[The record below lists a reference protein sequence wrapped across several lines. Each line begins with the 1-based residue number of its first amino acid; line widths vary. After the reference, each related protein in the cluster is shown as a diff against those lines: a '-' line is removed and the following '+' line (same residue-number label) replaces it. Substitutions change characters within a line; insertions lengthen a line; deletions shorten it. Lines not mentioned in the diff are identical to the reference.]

1 MVVEK
6 KDNIDVF
13 YVVSYIIITIV
24 LGFAF
29 FLFFINLYHM
39 NEVNT
44 EYIKSDEELVVS
56 QDIKKEISIIENKLN
71 NVDLTLYMDKDN
83 YELLSDTATRLSSC
97 VSILKDEKLYDG
109 MDKKEMSMLD
119 IYKFQEDY
127 ENIIVNEC
135 LVKQLYGISNFNNK
149 EDVMNKFIKNN
160 VDTILTDVSYVKNNL
175 LNNSSYY
182 FTTNSVKANVFDLN
196 KESYYQIISSY
207 RKSVNF
213 VDMITDWYI
222 NSLGGN

>member
-6 KDNIDVF
+6 KDSIDAF
-13 YVVSYIIITIV
+13 YVASYIIIAIV
-24 LGFAF
+24 LGFSF

-44 EYIKSDEELVVS
+44 KYIKSNEELVVS
-56 QDIKKEISIIENKLN
+56 QDIKKEISIVENKLN

-83 YELLSDTATRLSSC
+83 YELLSDTATRLNSC
-97 VSILKDEKLYDG
+97 VNILKDEKLYDS

-149 EDVMNKFIKNN
+149 EDIMNRFIKSNI
-160 VDTILTDVSYVKNNL
+160 DTILTDVSYVKNNL
-175 LNNSSYY
+175 LSNSSYY
-182 FTTNSVKANVFDLN
+182 FTTNSAKVNVFDLN

>member
-6 KDNIDVF
+6 KDNIDGF
-13 YVVSYIIITIV
+13 YIVSYIIITIV

-44 EYIKSDEELVVS
+44 KYIKSDEELVVS
-56 QDIKKEISIIENKLN
+56 QDIKKEISIIESKLN
-71 NVDLTLYMDKDN
+71 DVDLDLYVDKDN
-83 YELLSDTATRLSSC
+83 YELLSDTATRLNSC
-97 VSILKDEKLYDG
+97 VNILKDEKLYNS

-149 EDVMNKFIKNN
+149 ENVMNKFIKSN

-182 FTTNSVKANVFDLN
+182 FTTNSAKINVFDLN

-222 NSLGGN
+222 NALGGN

>member
-6 KDNIDVF
+6 KDNIDSF
-13 YVVSYIIITIV
+13 NVVSYIMITIV

-44 EYIKSDEELVVS
+44 KYIKSDEELVVS
-56 QDIKKEISIIENKLN
+56 KDIKKEISIIENKLD
-71 NVDLTLYMDKDN
+71 NVDLTLYTDKEN
-83 YELLSDTATRLSSC
+83 YELLSDTFTRLNSC
-97 VSILKDEKLYDG
+97 VSILNDKKLYDS
-109 MDKKEMSMLD
+109 MDRKEMSMLD

-127 ENIIVNEC
+127 ENIVVNEC
-135 LVKQLYGISNFNNK
+135 LVKQLYGISNFSGK

-182 FTTNSVKANVFDLN
+182 FTTNSAKVNVFDLN

-222 NSLGGN
+222 SFLGGN

>member
-6 KDNIDVF
+6 KDNIDGF
-13 YVVSYIIITIV
+13 YIVSYIIITIV

-44 EYIKSDEELVVS
+44 KYIKSDEELVVS
-56 QDIKKEISIIENKLN
+56 QDIKKEISIIESKLN
-71 NVDLTLYMDKDN
+71 DVDLDLYVDKDN
-83 YELLSDTATRLSSC
+83 YELLSDTATRLNSC
-97 VSILKDEKLYDG
+97 VNILKDEKLYNS

-149 EDVMNKFIKNN
+149 EDVMNKFIKSN

-182 FTTNSVKANVFDLN
+182 FTTNSAKINVFDLN

>member
-6 KDNIDVF
+6 KDNIDGF
-13 YVVSYIIITIV
+13 YIVSYIIITIV

-44 EYIKSDEELVVS
+44 KYIKSDEELVVS
-56 QDIKKEISIIENKLN
+56 QDIKKEISIIESKLN
-71 NVDLTLYMDKDN
+71 DVDLDLYVDKDN
-83 YELLSDTATRLSSC
+83 YELLSDTATRLNSC
-97 VSILKDEKLYDG
+97 VNILKDEKLYNS

-149 EDVMNKFIKNN
+149 EDVMNKFIKSN

-182 FTTNSVKANVFDLN
+182 FTTNSAKINVFDLN

-222 NSLGGN
+222 NFLGGN

>member
-6 KDNIDVF
+6 KDNIDGF
-13 YVVSYIIITIV
+13 YIVSYIIITIV

-44 EYIKSDEELVVS
+44 KFIKSDEELVVS
-56 QDIKKEISIIENKLN
+56 QDIKKEISIIESKLN
-71 NVDLTLYMDKDN
+71 DVDLDLYVDKDN
-83 YELLSDTATRLSSC
+83 YELLSDTATRLNSC
-97 VSILKDEKLYDG
+97 VNILKDEKLYNS

-149 EDVMNKFIKNN
+149 EDVMNKFIKSN

-182 FTTNSVKANVFDLN
+182 FTTNSAKINVFDLN

>member
-6 KDNIDVF
+6 KDNIDGF
-13 YVVSYIIITIV
+13 YIVSYIIITIV

-44 EYIKSDEELVVS
+44 KYIKSDEELVVS
-56 QDIKKEISIIENKLN
+56 QDIKKEISIIESKLN
-71 NVDLTLYMDKDN
+71 DVDLDLYVDKDN
-83 YELLSDTATRLSSC
+83 YELLSDTATRLNSC
-97 VSILKDEKLYDG
+97 VNILKDEKLYNS

-149 EDVMNKFIKNN
+149 EDVMNKFIKSN
-160 VDTILTDVSYVKNNL
+160 VDTLLTDVSYVKNNL

-182 FTTNSVKANVFDLN
+182 FTTNSAKINVFDLN

>member
-1 MVVEK
+1 
-6 KDNIDVF
+6 
-13 YVVSYIIITIV
+13 
-24 LGFAF
+24 
-29 FLFFINLYHM
+29 M

-44 EYIKSDEELVVS
+44 KYIKSDEELVVS
-56 QDIKKEISIIENKLN
+56 QDIKKEISIIESKLN
-71 NVDLTLYMDKDN
+71 DVDLDLYVDKDN
-83 YELLSDTATRLSSC
+83 YELLSDTATRLNSC
-97 VSILKDEKLYDG
+97 VNILKDEKLYNS

-149 EDVMNKFIKNN
+149 ENVMNKFIKSN

-182 FTTNSVKANVFDLN
+182 FTTNSAKINVFDLN

-222 NSLGGN
+222 NALGGN